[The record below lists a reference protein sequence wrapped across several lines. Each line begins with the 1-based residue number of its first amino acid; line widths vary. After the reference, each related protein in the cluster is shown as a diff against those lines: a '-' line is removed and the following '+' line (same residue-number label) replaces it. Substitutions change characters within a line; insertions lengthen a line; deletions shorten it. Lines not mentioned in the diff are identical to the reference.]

1 MYHQPVLL
9 KESIY
14 GLNIKQNG
22 IYVDA
27 TFGGGG
33 HSAEILKRL
42 SSKGSLIAFDQDQD
56 ALKNKPDDE
65 RLILINQNFRY
76 MRNFLKLFN
85 AIPVDGI
92 LADLGVSSHQLDVA
106 ERGFS
111 LRFEGDLDLRM
122 NRMKGLTA
130 AQIIH
135 SYPAIK
141 LKEIFSR
148 YGELKNAAK
157 IAGRIEKVRSVQEIK
172 TTGHLKEALKN
183 MYPAQQEHKF
193 LAKVF
198 QALRIEVN
206 DELGALKDFLDQS
219 LEVLRPG
226 GRLVIISYHSLED
239 RLVKNIFRTGNTEG
253 ELKKDFY
260 GNIETKFRVISK
272 KPLTPGEEE
281 LKENKR
287 ARSAKMRIAEKNN
300 DQAEPE
306 KKN

>member
-9 KESIY
+9 KESID
-14 GLNIKQNG
+14 GLNIRQDG

-33 HSAEILKRL
+33 HSSEILRRL
-42 SSKGSLIAFDQDQD
+42 SSKGSLIAFDQDRD

-65 RLILINQNFRY
+65 RIILINQNFRY

-85 AIPVDGI
+85 ALPVDGI
-92 LADLGVSSHQLDVA
+92 LADLGVSSYQLDQA

-122 NRMKGLTA
+122 NQKKGLTA

-135 SYPAIK
+135 SYPKIK
-141 LKEIFSR
+141 LKEIFQK
-148 YGELKNAAK
+148 YGELSNAAK
-157 IAGRIEKVRSVQEIK
+157 IAGKIEMFRSGREIK
-172 TTGHLKEALKN
+172 TTYDLKNALKGL
-183 MYPAQQEHKF
+183 YPESHEHKF

-219 LEVLRPG
+219 VEVLKPG
-226 GRLVIISYHSLED
+226 GKLVVISYHSLED
-239 RLVKNIFRTGNTEG
+239 RLVKNLFRTGNTEG
-253 ELKKDFY
+253 VVKKDFY
-260 GNIETKFRVISK
+260 GNVEMEFRVISK
-272 KPLTPGEEE
+272 KPVTPCEEE
-281 LKENKR
+281 LKLNKR
-287 ARSAKMRIAEKNN
+287 ARSAKLRIAEKK
-300 DQAEPE
+300 DG
-306 KKN
+306 